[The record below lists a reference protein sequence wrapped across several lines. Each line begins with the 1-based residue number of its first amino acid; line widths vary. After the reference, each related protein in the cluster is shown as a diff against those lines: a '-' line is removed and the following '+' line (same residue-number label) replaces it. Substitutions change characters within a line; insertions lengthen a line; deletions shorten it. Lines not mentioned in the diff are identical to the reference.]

1 VATGRKEASMVFP
14 IELASVLSGATI
26 RQLERWRSTR
36 LLVPEANPYRPP
48 LYSVRDVVAL
58 RTVMLLRAETSLQ
71 KIRTAFGNLV
81 EYDMTDHVSAYL
93 FAVHGRSIVVSTDD
107 GWLDLV
113 EHPGQPELQFYS
125 LRDIYQPFTTNRGL
139 RVADFR
145 RPRQH
150 LEIDVRRVGGWPV
163 LENTR
168 IGYDTIASAIDNVTI
183 FPSTIARFYPGA
195 TEAAAIDAI
204 SLDAEVRSRAKRRAQ
219 T

>member
-1 VATGRKEASMVFP
+1 
-14 IELASVLSGATI
+14 
-26 RQLERWRSTR
+26 
-36 LLVPEANPYRPP
+36 
-48 LYSVRDVVAL
+48 
-58 RTVMLLRAETSLQ
+58 MLLRAGTSLQ
-71 KIRTAFGNLV
+71 KIRTAFSNLV

-113 EHPGQPELQFYS
+113 AHPGQPELQFYS
-125 LRDIYQPFTTNRGL
+125 LGDIYKPFTTNRGQP
-139 RVADFR
+139 VADFR
-145 RPRQH
+145 RPRKH
-150 LEIDVRRVGGWPV
+150 LEIDVRRAGGWPV

-195 TEAAAIDAI
+195 TEAAANDAI
-204 SLDAEVRSRAKRRAQ
+204 SLDAEVRSRAKRRDL